1 MVEDEFSLLH
11 QDHLADG
18 MLEYLHE
25 NQISFVPYFPLASG
39 LLTGK
44 YDHLTEFPADDIRSQ
59 IANFKEPRF
68 TKALAAVDQIRSIA
82 DKHGATVAQTV
93 LAWYIQN
100 PFISVV
106 IPGAKRPDQVAA
118 NAKALDLELSLEE
131 YQTIEQAFTWFK
143 QTQSGKSLADPD

>member
-1 MVEDEFSLLH
+1 
-11 QDHLADG
+11 

-59 IANFKEPRF
+59 IADFKEPRF